1 MITVLLFYK
10 MKSGIETDFNQVPFL
25 AMGSSLY
32 YVSKMTVS
40 GSIKWLF
47 LLTFS
52 TVSMLI
58 RRVGGVQ
65 KSQKIC

>member
-10 MKSGIETDFNQVPFL
+10 MKSRIETDLIRFL